1 MALFNTAAASRAAND
16 DGEFQIAARLWNTN
30 LRLDASGDH
39 GAESYLVQIR
49 DGRIAEF
56 SRIDSSSQVG
66 SDVTISAPIDD
77 WREMLRPIPKPFF
90 QDLMAAMTREGFR
103 LDGDLP
109 GFRPYYRA
117 TCRLVEI
124 MRNIPAPQK

>member
-1 MALFNTAAASRAAND
+1 MAIFDAAAVSRAAND
-16 DGEFQIAARLWNTN
+16 DREFQIAARFWNTN
-30 LRLDASGDH
+30 LRLDASGESGD
-39 GAESYLVQIR
+39 ESYLVQIR

-56 SRIDSSSQVG
+56 SRIDSSSQAG

-77 WREMLRPIPKPFF
+77 WREMLKPTPKPFF
-90 QDLMAAMTREGFR
+90 QDLMAAMTRENFR
-103 LDGDLP
+103 LDGDLL